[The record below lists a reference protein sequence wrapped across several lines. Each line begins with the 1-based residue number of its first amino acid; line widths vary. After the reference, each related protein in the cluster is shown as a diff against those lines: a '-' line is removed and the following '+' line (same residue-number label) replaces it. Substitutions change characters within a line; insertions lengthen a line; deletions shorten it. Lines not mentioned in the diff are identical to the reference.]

1 MTYFWP
7 KCFHGSPESPK
18 PINSATLIEV
28 RDRATHT
35 QQLDTMAKPVH
46 SRAALAVAL
55 SKLKGFSEPKVSL
68 EQYTTEPDVAAD
80 MIWNALM
87 QGDIENKKVADLG
100 AGTGF
105 LGIGALILG
114 AAEVIF
120 VESESSA
127 LETARQNLAWAQ
139 ETYGYE
145 GTARF
150 IEADVRQFQEEV
162 DTVVENP
169 PFGTK
174 IIHADKAF
182 LETALHIAKKT
193 YSLHKTTSEAFVHAI
208 ARDHGTQVV
217 LAGKYLYPLPAT
229 MAHHTQKRA
238 FIEVSLFVFSK

>member
-1 MTYFWP
+1 
-7 KCFHGSPESPK
+7 
-18 PINSATLIEV
+18 
-28 RDRATHT
+28 
-35 QQLDTMAKPVH
+35 MAKPVH

-55 SKLKGFSEPKVSL
+55 SKLKGFSDPKVSL

-80 MIWNALM
+80 MLWNALM
-87 QGDIENKKVADLG
+87 QGDIDGKKVADLG

-120 VESESSA
+120 VESEGSA
-127 LETARQNLAWAQ
+127 LDITRVNLAWAQ
-139 ETYGYE
+139 EAYGFA
-145 GTARF
+145 GSARF
-150 IEADVRQFQEEV
+150 IEADVKQFQEEV

-174 IIHADKAF
+174 VVHADKTF
-182 LETALHIAKKT
+182 LETALHIAKKA
-193 YSLHKTTSEAFVHAI
+193 YSLHKTTSESFVQAI
-208 ARDHGTQVV
+208 ARDHGAQVV